1 MKKTLI
7 SGEFH
12 LLGEFLILMAS
23 LILVCV
29 CVVYNS
35 VETFKARLP
44 GLLSVGEEATTV
56 TALFSC
62 QGGCRGGRWSRG
74 TGRKRGESSY

>member
-1 MKKTLI
+1 
-7 SGEFH
+7 
-12 LLGEFLILMAS
+12 MAS
-23 LILVCV
+23 LALVCV

-62 QGGCRGGRWSRG
+62 QGGGEEGKEGGVGGRAERG
-74 TGRKRGESSY
+74 ASPVIEFIHHV